1 MPDDERRTAFRVSL
15 AGRRPLSETDQN
27 VCAWSV
33 DSPSL
38 ALSAVLP
45 SLPLTGDRCAYR
57 RYSLSAEYVDHLMNW
72 VQGMIDDESIFP
84 SQIGKGPFWPS
95 SRSLAKMRD
104 VEDILQGLMME
115 LARMQAS
122 PSETISS
129 PQSSRSTAG
138 SSGSMRTCTTTTL
151 RNSAR
156 SASRV
161 SLVCSP
167 TSSEQ
172 GRVAETVSDTVRSP
186 PQHILPP
193 LCALP

>member
-1 MPDDERRTAFRVSL
+1 
-15 AGRRPLSETDQN
+15 
-27 VCAWSV
+27 
-33 DSPSL
+33 
-38 ALSAVLP
+38 
-45 SLPLTGDRCAYR
+45 
-57 RYSLSAEYVDHLMNW
+57 MNW

-193 LCALP
+193 LCALPGRGAALPLATCGREADNAVYLQFKLVDRKELAPLDELVASVLAH